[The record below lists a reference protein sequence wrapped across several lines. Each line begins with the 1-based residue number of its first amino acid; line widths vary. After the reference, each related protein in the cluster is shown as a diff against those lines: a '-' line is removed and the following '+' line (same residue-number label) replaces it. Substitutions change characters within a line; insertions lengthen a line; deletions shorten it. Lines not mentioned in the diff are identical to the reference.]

1 MIGELD
7 MPIPR
12 YERELEA
19 GGGPQFRRLFLTA
32 IGIAALIGLA
42 IGIVWTIAG
51 LLHFHPLR

>member
-1 MIGELD
+1 

-19 GGGPQFRRLFLTA
+19 GAGPRFRRFFVTA
-32 IGIAALIGLA
+32 FGLAALIGLIA
-42 IGIVWTIAG
+42 GVIWILAG

>member
-1 MIGELD
+1 